1 MARARAASDSHA
13 FAVPCFAVPGGGS
26 SAVTVIETSTT
37 AVLPSTGV
45 LVSQAAHSA
54 SAGRPTKFSG
64 TRAII
69 WNVSL
74 VTLTPL
80 IATSALRPPP
90 SPAHLGLRLSSFP
103 NQDVQRGQIVRT
115 SSLPPVPL
123 PSMHCLNRPPREED
137 WVMRDFQSFYEQAT
151 GHRPYG
157 YQARIARDGLP
168 DVLRAPTGAG
178 KTGVILAWLWRRLV
192 YALPL
197 RSLVAHVS
205 GPVRM
210 WLVNLGL
217 A

>member
-1 MARARAASDSHA
+1 MARARAASNSHA
-13 FAVPCFAVPGGGS
+13 FAVPGFAASGRGS

-69 WNVSL
+69 WKVSL

-90 SPAHLGLRLSSFP
+90 SPAHLGLRLSSFT
-103 NQDVQRGQIVRT
+103 NQDVQRAQIVRT

-123 PSMHCLNRPPREED
+123 PRDHAHRGPRPVPRRPRTLLD
-137 WVMRDFQSFYEQAT
+137 RD
-151 GHRPYG
+151 
-157 YQARIARDGLP
+157 
-168 DVLRAPTGAG
+168 
-178 KTGVILAWLWRRLV
+178 RRH
-192 YALPL
+192 PS
-197 RSLVAHVS
+197 R
-205 GPVRM
+205 PVRPFHS
-210 WLVNLGL
+210 GL
-217 A
+217 